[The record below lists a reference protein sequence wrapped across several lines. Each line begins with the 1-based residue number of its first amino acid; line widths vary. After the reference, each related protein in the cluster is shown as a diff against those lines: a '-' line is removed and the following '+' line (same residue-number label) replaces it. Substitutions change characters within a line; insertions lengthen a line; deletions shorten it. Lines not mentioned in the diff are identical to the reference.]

1 MTSSFYRAAALASFV
16 SALTTLCLI
25 FLPDL
30 FAPADGL
37 AGRMQRVTD
46 PIYQLRAWIYLVH
59 PFIVFT
65 AALGIALAC
74 RHVAPGR
81 ALAGILAMGLWAVTE
96 AGQQTLTLF
105 AFDDWRRAWL
115 AGDAAVR
122 ATMELRIALYDGL
135 WDASYALLL
144 IGFLLGHLFF
154 AAILIFRTDH
164 LSKVVAAFLLLAAL
178 LTLAILIVEVG
189 GHDLLAPFGRW
200 AYPAIQ
206 PLGRMLIGVWLWR
219 VALTGEPRLQAAA

>member
-1 MTSSFYRAAALASFV
+1 VTAAFYRTAAIASFASSV
-16 SALTTLCLI
+16 TTLSLI

-30 FAPADGL
+30 FAPAEGF

-46 PIYQLRAWIYLVH
+46 PIYQLRAWIYLLH
-59 PFIVFT
+59 PFLVFT
-65 AALGIALAC
+65 AALGIAAAT

-81 ALAGILAMGLWAVTE
+81 ALAGVLAMGLWAVTE

-105 AFDDWRRAWL
+105 AFDGWRRAWL

-122 ATMELRIALYDGL
+122 ATMELRAAIYDGL
-135 WDASYALLL
+135 WDASYGLLL
-144 IGFLLGHLFF
+144 IGFLIGNAFL
-154 AAILIFRTDH
+154 AAILFSLRDGLTRI
-164 LSKVVAAFLLLAAL
+164 VGVFLLLAAL

-189 GHDLLAPFGRW
+189 GPDLLAPFGRW

-206 PLGRMLIGVWLWR
+206 PLGRILIGVWLWR
-219 VALTGEPRLQAAA
+219 VALSGEPRLQAPA

>member
-1 MTSSFYRAAALASFV
+1 M

-46 PIYQLRAWIYLVH
+46 PAYQARAWIYLVH
-59 PFIVFT
+59 PFLVFT
-65 AALGIALAC
+65 AARGITLAS
-74 RHVAPGR
+74 RHVASGR

-122 ATMELRIALYDGL
+122 ATMEVRTSIYDGL
-135 WDASYALLL
+135 WDASCVLLL
-144 IGFLLGHLFF
+144 IGFLIGNLFF
-154 AAILIFRTDH
+154 ANILIFLRDAV
-164 LSKVVAAFLLLAAL
+164 SRVVAVFLMLAAL
-178 LTLAILIVEVG
+178 LTLAILILVIG
-189 GHDLLAPFGRW
+189 GPDLLAPFGRW

-206 PLGRMLIGVWLWR
+206 PLGRILIGVWLWR
-219 VALTGEPRLQAAA
+219 VALKGEPRLEARA